1 MSHKSEAEYIAH
13 THNTA
18 RFFTDHRQVGFVLL
32 FAMAVWGWYGYA
44 HMPKRKDPII
54 PVRVAVAS
62 TSWPGA
68 TAEEVEQLVSRPVE
82 QTMAQNPF
90 VKGPTAADFGIRSIS
105 FPGLSLVYVQLA
117 DNVSDTKKQ
126 FADIN
131 LKLIALNSRL
141 PQGAGPVQFNS
152 DFGDT
157 AAMMLTVA
165 SPPANSIDISLRA
178 GAIRRV
184 IEQTRAAETKNA
196 HQPRISIISAFPTSI
211 APAMVREPFNTVIL
225 AGVENKNL
233 SDPHFFE
240 GSGFIGV
247 DVAST
252 LNEEQ
257 LRAIGDQW
265 IRQNLHRSEIH
276 PDSWPAV
283 FIRDPSETESRLA
296 SVAGDRYSYRQLD
309 DFTDLIGRTL
319 QGAPEVA
326 KIDRKG
332 VLPEQIYLN
341 YSQDRLAS
349 YGLQPSNLKDILGAR
364 NITLPGGQ
372 LEVGPKNI
380 LIDPS
385 GKFTDPRQIGDV
397 IIGTSST
404 SAAGATSQAA
414 AGASTAAGGS
424 AAGVSPVYLRDL
436 VQISRGYQSPA
447 KYLNYLTWAD
457 KEGKWHRSRAV
468 TVAVQMK
475 DGEQIDAFG
484 RSVDAKLA
492 AVKQYLPE
500 DLIIART
507 SDQPLQVKEN
517 IGLFMDALYEAIA
530 LVVLVSW
537 VGFWEWRSAL
547 LMAISMPITLA
558 MTFGAMYLLGIDIQ
572 QTSVAT
578 LIIALGLLVDDPVL
592 AGDSIKRAMAEGHPS
607 GIAAW
612 LGPTKL
618 ATAIMYATVTNIVAY
633 LPFLMVTGSTGDFLY
648 SLPVVMTCAL
658 VASRLMSMSFLPL
671 CAYYLLRPEKK
682 AEKSIEEMREA
693 GFYGW
698 YARIARYSIQHRW
711 TFFFGSL
718 VFLVMG
724 GMIFAQLKTAF
735 FPEDVQYWSYIDVWL
750 PNDVNLGATNET
762 ALRVEEIVRKQAEK
776 FSTEHT
782 GKDQGPA
789 LRYITTFVGGGGPRF
804 WFSASPQL
812 QQLNYAQVLVEVTD
826 KEITPQFIRELQ
838 PVLTASIPGA
848 RLDARQLLT
857 NPVDYP
863 IEIRVSSTA
872 DVNATQEDDDIR
884 NLRRIADQVEG
895 VLRTSPLAD
904 RTRNEWGD
912 DNTLVELTVDP
923 DRANLAGVTNMDV
936 ANSSTAAISGSTV
949 GVLQEGQKQIPIVA
963 RARMAD
969 RAHLS
974 DVENLYVYASQDSSK
989 IPLSQISSV
998 NHDLVT
1004 GRIVRYEQFRAM
1016 NIRSFP
1022 AVGHLSSEVLKQV
1035 MPKLEALKAS
1045 LPPGYQIQV
1054 GGEYD
1059 KTKTGFKNLAIVMA
1073 ISTVAV
1079 FLALVFQFKN
1089 AIKPLLVLAA
1099 APYGMIGAF
1108 LALWIMGES
1117 FSFMA
1122 FLGVASLVGVIVS
1135 HSIVLFDYIEERHA
1149 VGDDFEN
1156 ALIDA
1161 GILRLRP
1168 VLITVFAT
1176 VLALFPLALHG
1187 GPLWKPLCYAQ
1198 IGGLLI
1204 ATVVTKL
1211 QVPVMYAIFVLD
1223 LKILEWK
1230 QVDGSEN
1237 PPALLASNP
1246 SDAPVSYAE

>member
-1 MSHKSEAEYIAH
+1 MSHRSEAEHIAN

-18 RFFTDHRQVGFVLL
+18 RFFTEHRQVGFVLL
-32 FAMAVWGWYGYA
+32 VAVGIWGWYGYK

-82 QTMAQNPF
+82 QTMAQNQF
-90 VKGPTAADFGIRSIS
+90 IKGPTPADFGIRSIS
-105 FPGLSLVYVQLA
+105 FPGLSLVYVQLG

-131 LKLIALNSRL
+131 LKLNALNSKL
-141 PQGAGPVQFNS
+141 PQGAGPIQFNS

-165 SPPANSIDISLRA
+165 SPPANGVDIALRA
-178 GAIRRV
+178 QAIQRA
-184 IEQTRAAETKNA
+184 IEQTRAAESKKA
-196 HQPRISIISAFPTSI
+196 PQPRLTIVTGFPTSVAAAVI
-211 APAMVREPFNTVIL
+211 REPFTSVIQG
-225 AGVENKNL
+225 AVESRAV

-247 DVAST
+247 DVATQLS
-252 LNEEQ
+252 EEQ
-257 LRAIGDQW
+257 LRVMGEQW
-265 IRQNLHRSEIH
+265 ISENLHRSEIH

-283 FIRDPSETESRLA
+283 FIRDPAEAETRIA
-296 SVAGDRYSYRQLD
+296 AVAGDRYSYRELD

-332 VLPEQIYLN
+332 VLPEQIYLT
-341 YSQDRLAS
+341 YSQDRLAA
-349 YGLQPSNLKDILGAR
+349 YGLQPSNLKDIVGAR

-372 LEVGPKNI
+372 LEVGPKSI
-380 LIDPS
+380 QIDPS
-385 GKFTDPRQIGDV
+385 GKFTKPQQIGDV
-397 IIGTSST
+397 IISASS
-404 SAAGATSQAA
+404 SAAQ
-414 AGASTAAGGS
+414 
-424 AAGVSPVYLRDL
+424 SPVYLRDL

-447 KYLNYLTWAD
+447 QYLNYFTWAD
-457 KEGKWHRSRAV
+457 KNAKWHRSRAV

-475 DGEQIDAFG
+475 NGEQIDAFG
-484 RSVDAKLA
+484 KSVDAKLA
-492 AVKQYLPE
+492 AVKQYLPD

-507 SDQPLQVKEN
+507 SDQPLQVREN
-517 IGLFMDALYEAIA
+517 ISLFMDALYEAIA

-537 VGFWEWRSAL
+537 LGFWEWRSAL
-547 LMAISMPITLA
+547 LMAISIPVTLA
-558 MTFGAMYLLGIDIQ
+558 MTFGSMYLLGIDVQ

-592 AGDSIKRAMAEGHPS
+592 AGDSIKRALAEGHPNI
-607 GIAAW
+607 IAAW

-633 LPFLMVTGSTGDFLY
+633 LPFLLLTGSTGDFLY
-648 SLPVVMTCAL
+648 SLPIVMTCAL
-658 VASRLMSMSFLPL
+658 VASRLVSMTFLPL
-671 CAYYLLRPEKK
+671 LAYYLLRPEKK
-682 AEKSIEEMREA
+682 QEKSIEEMREV

-711 TFFFGSL
+711 KFFFGSL
-718 VFLVMG
+718 VFLVLG
-724 GMIFAQLKTAF
+724 VFIFSRLKTAF

-762 ALRVEEIVRKQAEK
+762 ALEVEEIVRREAQK
-776 FSTEHT
+776 FSTEH
-782 GKDQGPA
+782 GPA

-812 QQLNYAQVLVEVTD
+812 QQLNYAQVIIEVTD
-826 KEITPQFIRELQ
+826 KDITPQFIKKLQ

-848 RLDARQLLT
+848 RVDARQLLT
-857 NPVDYP
+857 NPIDYP

-872 DVNATQEDDDIR
+872 DVNASQEGTDIHE
-884 NLRRIADQVEG
+884 LRKIADQVEAI
-895 VLRTSPLAD
+895 LRSSPFSE

-912 DNTLVELTVDP
+912 DNALIELAVDP

-936 ANSSTAAISGSTV
+936 ANSSTAAISGTTV
-949 GVLQEGQKQIPIVA
+949 SVLQEGQKQIPIVA
-963 RARMAD
+963 RARIAD
-969 RAHLS
+969 RARLS

-989 IPLSQISSV
+989 IPLSQISNV
-998 NHDLVT
+998 NHELVT
-1004 GRIVRYEQFRAM
+1004 GRIVRMEQFRAM

-1022 AVGHLSSEVLKQV
+1022 VTGHLSSEVLKDV
-1035 MPKLEALKAS
+1035 MPRLEALENS
-1045 LPPGYQIQV
+1045 IPPGYKIQI
-1054 GGEYD
+1054 GGEYY
-1059 KTKTGFKNLAIVMA
+1059 KTKSGFKNLGIVMA
-1073 ISTVAV
+1073 FSTLAI
-1079 FLALVFQFKN
+1079 FIALVFQFKN
-1089 AIKPLLVLAA
+1089 AVKPLLVLAA

-1108 LALWIMGES
+1108 LALWMMDEP

-1176 VLALFPLALHG
+1176 VLALLPLALHG

-1204 ATVVTKL
+1204 ATIVTKL

-1223 LKILEWK
+1223 LKVLEW
-1230 QVDGSEN
+1230 QAIEA
-1237 PPALLASNP
+1237 PAA
-1246 SDAPVSYAE
+1246 AESGAAKPYLQAGRAK